1 MSYGDLVRL
10 YFERSTALQW
20 YWTIYVLVIGGV
32 LAFSSLRQRGD
43 ILRTALICILYI
55 CFAYKNLGA
64 IGDVSEQRLA
74 VIQLIKSAQPIGTD
88 PTEIRRLRESLEP
101 TLVSPDYPGIRNFHV
116 VTDIL
121 TVLMLWT
128 MELRRKHG
136 RDVTE
141 ERTLPP
147 TRAA

>member
-43 ILRTALICILYI
+43 TLRTALICILYV

-64 IGDVSEQRLA
+64 IHDVTDQRLA
-74 VIQLIKSAQPIGTD
+74 VIQLIKSTHPTSNDPAEAQ
-88 PTEIRRLRESLEP
+88 RLRDSLEP
-101 TLVSPDYPGIRNFHV
+101 TLVSPEYPGIRNFHV

-128 MELRRKHG
+128 MELRRKHI
-136 RDVTE
+136 REATE
-141 ERTLPP
+141 EKTLP
-147 TRAA
+147 RSAA

>member
-64 IGDVSEQRLA
+64 IGDVTEQRSA
-74 VIQLIKSAQPIGTD
+74 VIHLIKSTQPVGAD
-88 PTEIRRLRESLEP
+88 SVAPQQLRASLEP
-101 TLVSPDYPGIRNFHV
+101 TLVSPEYPGVRNFHV
-116 VTDIL
+116 VCDVL

-136 RDVTE
+136 RDLAE
-141 ERTLPP
+141 E
-147 TRAA
+147 

>member
-43 ILRTALICILYI
+43 TLRTALICILYV

-64 IGDVSEQRLA
+64 IKDVTEQRVA
-74 VIQLIKSAQPIGTD
+74 VIQLIKSARPVNTD
-88 PTEIRRLRESLEP
+88 SVEAQRLRDSLEP

-128 MELRRKHG
+128 MELRRKHI
-136 RDVTE
+136 RELDE
-141 ERTLPP
+141 SRKLPAGS
-147 TRAA
+147 AA